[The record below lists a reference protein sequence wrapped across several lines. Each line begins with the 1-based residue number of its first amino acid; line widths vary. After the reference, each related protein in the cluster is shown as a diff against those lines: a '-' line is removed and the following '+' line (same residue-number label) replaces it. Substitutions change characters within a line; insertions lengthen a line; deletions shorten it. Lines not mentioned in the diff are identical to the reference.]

1 MQTIIVRVASVVC
14 VIVALIG
21 IKMMNLPELI
31 TSILVI
37 ILMGFII
44 FNVVIFPGKKK
55 HTPGTIEPE
64 SRLRG

>member
-1 MQTIIVRVASVVC
+1 MRMIIIRVASVVC

-21 IKMMNLPELI
+21 IKMMDLPELI

-44 FNVVIFPGKKK
+44 FNVVIFPGKKNT
-55 HTPGTIEPE
+55 HTGK
-64 SRLRG
+64 